1 MRDVY
6 KACRE
11 NQQRMRV
18 DPFEV
23 MLMRMGFNISRNNG
37 DSSDEEHDGE
47 EGGARG
53 RGGRGAHAWLQDPGA
68 CRQS

>member
-1 MRDVY
+1 MKDVY

-23 MLMRMGFNISRNNG
+23 MLMRMGFNISRNNE
-37 DSSDEEHDGE
+37 DSSDEENEGD